1 MWSNH
6 PYCKTWWLMLL
17 TLRAISIC
25 FPYFA
30 CSKCISLE
38 MQTIL
43 HKNWAECVN
52 YRKHGYLMG
61 SLSLLFSALSTFY
74 NTPKIDMKYRQWS
87 YWVFSTRI
95 WQSVVKFDVRIC
107 FSSKKSNFWAFSPV
121 NVQCI
126 ILRNDYLPLA
136 GTRTLLITTLS
147 ILLHWQCFKAQFCH
161 VSKIGRCH
169 ATKYK
174 VPDVFNLLSYGT
186 PCMRLFYTANVL
198 RSPAT
203 DTPNRWGART
213 VSVCTFTSIYM
224 GFYFWAMCIS
234 DIFC

>member
-61 SLSLLFSALSTFY
+61 SLSLLFSALSTYTKNRYEIQTMVVLSVFY
-74 NTPKIDMKYRQWS
+74 AYLAVGGKIRCQK
-87 YWVFSTRI
+87 
-95 WQSVVKFDVRIC
+95 C
-107 FSSKKSNFWAFSPV
+107 FSSKESNFWAFSPV

-126 ILRNDYLPLA
+126 IPRNDYLPLA

>member
-61 SLSLLFSALSTFY
+61 SLSLLFSALSTYTKNRYEIQTMVVLSVFY
-74 NTPKIDMKYRQWS
+74 AYLAVGGKIRCQK
-87 YWVFSTRI
+87 
-95 WQSVVKFDVRIC
+95 C
-107 FSSKKSNFWAFSPV
+107 FSSKESNFWAFSPV

-169 ATKYK
+169 STKYK